1 MKVVFIYMMCEPQL
15 RERPMAF
22 YELRQYPIHPG
33 KMDEWVAYMEEV
45 IIPFQVSQG
54 MVITGSYRSE
64 DDGTTPWCAGWDLAA
79 TFQASCQSNLVSHSS
94 APVPISSLLS
104 FSKRGSCLSVCFECF
119 FGFAFCSAPVRL
131 RLPVLLPLA
140 ARSAALPPLPT
151 SLPAAA
157 ALPSPFVGC

>member
-64 DDGTTPWCAGWDLAA
+64 DDATYVWTRRFEDDAECEVLYEKVYKSDAWVNEISKSIPEMIDGSGINVLRMVATP
-79 TFQASCQSNLVSHSS
+79 
-94 APVPISSLLS
+94 
-104 FSKRGSCLSVCFECF
+104 KSV
-119 FGFAFCSAPVRL
+119 VQ
-131 RLPVLLPLA
+131 
-140 ARSAALPPLPT
+140 
-151 SLPAAA
+151 
-157 ALPSPFVGC
+157 